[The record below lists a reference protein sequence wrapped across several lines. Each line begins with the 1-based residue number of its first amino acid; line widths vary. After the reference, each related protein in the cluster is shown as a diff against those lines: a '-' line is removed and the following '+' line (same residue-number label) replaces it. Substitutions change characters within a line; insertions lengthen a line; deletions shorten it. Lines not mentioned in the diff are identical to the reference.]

1 MWFCLWMSMQQN
13 GVTIYDHITCF
24 LNGKFTYA
32 DCRPAEAGKSWDT
45 LRHWVACEGSQPSRK
60 TCLRCVVTLNSNFS
74 VAFSP
79 PPIHILYLYENCSEK
94 GWNNLHE
101 PIGRSREH
109 LQEVMES
116 RSWCW
121 KGCCCFGGISVNSS
135 LKRQS
140 VSCGGTVLPC
150 VISLQ
155 RVNRIAFR
163 SLFWRIYAYSAWN
176 NS

>member
-1 MWFCLWMSMQQN
+1 MLWPSM
-13 GVTIYDHITCF
+13 ITCF

-45 LRHWVACEGSQPSRK
+45 LRHWVACEGFQPSHK
-60 TCLRCVVTLNSNFS
+60 TCLRYMVTLSYNFS
-74 VAFSP
+74 LSYNFAFSP

-94 GWNNLHE
+94 GWNNFHE
-101 PIGRSREH
+101 PIGTSREH
-109 LQEVMES
+109 LQEVVDS

-121 KGCCCFGGISVNSS
+121 KGCFFGGISMNSS

-140 VSCGGTVLPC
+140 VSCGDTVLPC

-155 RVNRIAFR
+155 RVNRIVFQ
-163 SLFWRIYAYSAWN
+163 SLFWRIYVYSAWN
-176 NS
+176 TS